1 MGRLGFDFQLCLTF
15 SEQVTHHAFALRC
28 LPLSDGSQQLLAAS
42 VHVAPECR
50 TSWIIDAFGGKL
62 TAFVPH
68 PHTELLVRAEGNVV
82 CQDAV
87 TQAPPA
93 CQLGPYCHATP
104 LTMPGPALSALAKSL
119 PAQSTAQAAMALLQ
133 ERFRYLPGS
142 TSVHTTA
149 EEAARTM
156 QGVCQDEAHMML
168 ALLRLRGIPCRY
180 VMGYMLGEGL
190 THGWVEV
197 AQDGQWI
204 GLDPTNHRRVN
215 DEYIRIGVGR
225 DANDCPVNRGV
236 FRASVQQTSESSLRV
251 WRMDD
256 TEEKHD
262 D

>member
-1 MGRLGFDFQLCLTF
+1 MGRLGFDFQLRLTF
-15 SEQVTHHAFALRC
+15 SEEVTHHAFALRC

-68 PHTELLVRAEGNVV
+68 PHTELLVQAEGNVV

-93 CQLGPYCHATP
+93 WQLGPYCHATP

-190 THGWVEV
+190 THG
-197 AQDGQWI
+197 
-204 GLDPTNHRRVN
+204 
-215 DEYIRIGVGR
+215 
-225 DANDCPVNRGV
+225 
-236 FRASVQQTSESSLRV
+236 
-251 WRMDD
+251 
-256 TEEKHD
+256 
-262 D
+262 

>member
-1 MGRLGFDFQLCLTF
+1 
-15 SEQVTHHAFALRC
+15 
-28 LPLSDGSQQLLAAS
+28 
-42 VHVAPECR
+42 
-50 TSWIIDAFGGKL
+50 
-62 TAFVPH
+62 
-68 PHTELLVRAEGNVV
+68 
-82 CQDAV
+82 
-87 TQAPPA
+87 
-93 CQLGPYCHATP
+93 
-104 LTMPGPALSALAKSL
+104 
-119 PAQSTAQAAMALLQ
+119 MALLQ